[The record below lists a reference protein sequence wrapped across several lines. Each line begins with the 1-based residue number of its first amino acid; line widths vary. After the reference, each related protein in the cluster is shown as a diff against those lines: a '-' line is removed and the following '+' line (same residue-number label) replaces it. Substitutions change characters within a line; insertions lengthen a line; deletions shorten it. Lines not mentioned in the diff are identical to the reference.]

1 MKTEQFK
8 SFFFVCKFVFAIILL
23 FSQAESYSQGS
34 TKLSQVDTTQI
45 SQSPITIGL
54 SYGYTGLPNNSPL
67 TSDIVGTNIVNGMSF
82 GILFEYK
89 FKYSKVKLQFLTESN
104 FMNFEKNG
112 KENYESISFNTIG
125 IKFPVKILYFS
136 ASVGIMTGRETQF
149 IKSFYIGHEFLHERN
164 RSFFIQIGGAETD
177 FKATFLKINFG
188 YNFNI

>member
-1 MKTEQFK
+1 MLKK
-8 SFFFVCKFVFAIILL
+8 LLFVSKLVFAIILL
-23 FSQAESYSQGS
+23 FSQAES
-34 TKLSQVDTTQI
+34 LSQTDTI
-45 SQSPITIGL
+45 RINQSPFSVGF
-54 SYGYTGLPNNSPL
+54 SFGYTGIPNNSPL

-89 FKYSKVKLQFLTESN
+89 FKYSKVKLQFLSESN

-136 ASVGIMTGRETQF
+136 TSVGIMTGRETQF
-149 IKSFYIGHEFLHERN
+149 IRSFYIGHEFFNEKN

-177 FKATFLKINFG
+177 FKDVFLKISFG
-188 YNFNI
+188 TNFNL